1 MKQYLSLCLLATAGT
16 FLNGCKNL
24 KNPNKKHNVLIIL
37 LDDAGYNDFG
47 FMGCKDL
54 KTPNI
59 DALAYDGVIFTDA
72 HVSASVSGPS
82 RAGILTG
89 RYQQRCGYE
98 CNLGDT
104 LGLGL
109 DEVTIADIFK
119 KNGYSTACI
128 GKWHQGNMPE
138 YHPNQRGFEHFYGFI
153 SGSRSYFY
161 RPNKEDKP
169 GKIHNLQFNGIQQ
182 KFDGYLTDVLA
193 ENATEYI
200 DKQCEKNQPFMMYLA
215 FNAVHSPMEATKEDL
230 KLFEG
235 HKRQKLA
242 AMTWAVDRGIGKVI
256 NKLKEKNI
264 YNNTLIFFL
273 SDNGGANNNQSNNYP
288 LKGFKG
294 NKFEGG
300 HRIPFFMV
308 NGSKIKGYYNG
319 LTSSLDIFATATS
332 VAGIDISSLKNPL
345 DGVNLIPYINK
356 EKNGIPHEELYWRKE
371 DMAAMRTSKYKYIR
385 VKGVGEVVYS
395 LEKDLSESEDIKDSI
410 TTTYMQMKKSV
421 EKWETELVNPILW
434 SEGKWN
440 DVTREI
446 HRDLINNNKIRYYT
460 PNELFQ
466 RIKKQ

>member
-1 MKQYLSLCLLATAGT
+1 
-16 FLNGCKNL
+16 
-24 KNPNKKHNVLIIL
+24 
-37 LDDAGYNDFG
+37 
-47 FMGCKDL
+47 
-54 KTPNI
+54 
-59 DALAYDGVIFTDA
+59 
-72 HVSASVSGPS
+72 
-82 RAGILTG
+82 
-89 RYQQRCGYE
+89 
-98 CNLGDT
+98 
-104 LGLGL
+104 
-109 DEVTIADIFK
+109 
-119 KNGYSTACI
+119 
-128 GKWHQGNMPE
+128 MPE

-300 HRIPFFMV
+300 HRVPFFMV